1 MYNDMI
7 KRISIASLQ
16 IAVVL
21 IGIMAFAIMIRFP
34 LTEGRAINLDIVSI
48 YTDPLLMYGYFASMA
63 FFYALYQTYKL
74 LGYMQQDMLFS
85 KHSIDTLTKIKY
97 SSILLSLL
105 IIGAGICV
113 RIFHA
118 QDDDPAGF
126 LALCIVAIFVLSIVA
141 TVATMLQRRLY
152 S

>member
-21 IGIMAFAIMIRFP
+21 ISIMAFAIMIRFP
-34 LTEGRAINLDIVSI
+34 LTEGRAINLDIFSI
-48 YTDPLLMYGYFASMA
+48 YTDPLLIYGYLASMA
-63 FFYALYQTYKL
+63 FFYALYHVFKL
-74 LGYMQQDMLFS
+74 LGYTRLDMLFS
-85 KHSIDTLTKIKY
+85 KHSIDALTKIKY

-105 IIGAGICV
+105 IIGAGIYV

-126 LALCIVAIFVLSIVA
+126 LALCIVAIFVLSIVV
-141 TVATMLQRRLY
+141 TVATMLQRRLRH
-152 S
+152 

>member
-1 MYNDMI
+1 
-7 KRISIASLQ
+7 
-16 IAVVL
+16 
-21 IGIMAFAIMIRFP
+21 MIRFP
-34 LTEGRAINLDIVSI
+34 LTEGRAINLDIFSI
-48 YTDPLLMYGYFASMA
+48 YTDPLLIYEYFASMA

-85 KHSIDTLTKIKY
+85 KHSIDALTKIKY

-105 IIGAGICV
+105 IIGAGIYV

-141 TVATMLQRRLY
+141 TVATMLQRRLRH
-152 S
+152 